1 MTLPGRTRVAARE
14 KTEAPERAPDRRRA
28 QGPILRRAL
37 GNQALADLAT
47 APPIVD
53 SVLRTE
59 GEPLNDRSRSI
70 MESGFGRDFSAVRLH
85 TGALAARSADAVG
98 ANAYTVGNHVVMGAG
113 FVAGSGPG
121 QRLLAHELTHVVQ
134 QENAPGATGGLPVGS
149 AHDPLEH
156 EAHAAADRVAS
167 GAPVTVR
174 GSGGPVV
181 RRDPKPT
188 IRTSGPVDWKPGMR
202 ATLLNDVV
210 AGYDKYGDP
219 QKTVKAGTL
228 VEVVANP
235 GFGVIQVQ
243 PVDPKARGKE
253 PLQVNDIKLDPVG
266 VKTNPA
272 LVSVPVQYELLD
284 PGPNWGAA
292 ATRSTS
298 IGAARGIG
306 YLLSPPVRGGLDPL
320 LPLASRLGS
329 GTSGPLGISGDV
341 ATLERYLTSPAK
353 ELTPRYASEVAELFF
368 QQKAG
373 QSWWQNNFGLTE
385 RQLGEMPGL
394 VVRMS
399 RDGLE
404 SLAPAEQQLVL
415 KFLQAHAQNVSATGQ
430 KIASPALSTTMRQG
444 LSAVPEAAPFFR
456 EAPYVVRIQ
465 VPVDAALDVN
475 ATMGAQRLKS
485 LVYEAEVLVFTDARG
500 AITNVRPNP
509 VSALGRAAPTLRWAG
524 RGFIVLGAAISV
536 GRIATAT
543 PQELPRVVGEE
554 GGGWLGG
561 LGGSALGAGACILF
575 GIATEG
581 IGLFLCGLAGGIG
594 GGLGGSY
601 VGGELGE
608 AAGNRARGTGQV
620 INEIVNPMIER
631 ALYGDKPIPA
641 IGYVPPARGER
652 D

>member
-1 MTLPGRTRVAARE
+1 MTLLGRTRVPARE
-14 KTEAPERAPDRRRA
+14 KTVAPERAPDHRQA
-28 QGPILRRAL
+28 QGPVLQRAL
-37 GNQALADLAT
+37 GNQALADMVT

-53 SVLRTE
+53 SVLRAD
-59 GEPLNDRSRSI
+59 GESLDDRSRSV

-113 FVAGSGPG
+113 FVAGSGQG
-121 QRLLAHELTHVVQ
+121 QRLLAHELTHVIQ

-156 EAHAAADRVAS
+156 EAHAAADRVTA
-167 GAPVTVR
+167 GAPVRV
-174 GSGGPVV
+174 SGAGGRVV
-181 RRDPKPT
+181 RRDPKPK
-188 IRTSGPVDWKPGMR
+188 IRASGPVDWKPGMR
-202 ATLLNDVV
+202 ATLLNDEVT
-210 AGYDKYGDP
+210 GIDKT
-219 QKTVKAGTL
+219 QRTFKAGTV

-266 VKTNPA
+266 VKENPA
-272 LVSVPVQYELLD
+272 LVPVPVQYELLD
-284 PGPNWGAA
+284 PGTNWGAA
-292 ATRSTS
+292 SARSTS

-341 ATLERYLTSPAK
+341 VTLERYLTSPAK
-353 ELTPRYASEVAELFF
+353 ELTPRYASEMAELFF

-385 RQLGEMPGL
+385 RQLGEVPGL

-399 RDGLE
+399 RGGLE

-415 KFLQAHAQNVSATGQ
+415 TFLQAHAQNVSAAAD
-430 KIASPALSTTMRQG
+430 KIASPALSTTVREG

-465 VPVDAALDVN
+465 VPVEAALDVN
-475 ATMGAQRLKS
+475 ATMGAQRLQS

-509 VSALGRAAPTLRWAG
+509 VSALGRAAPTLRWVG

-543 PQELPRVVGEE
+543 PEELPRVVGEE
-554 GGGWLGG
+554 GGGWAGG

-581 IGLFLCGLAGGIG
+581 VGLFLCGLAGGIG
-594 GGLGGSY
+594 GGLGGSAL
-601 VGGELGE
+601 GGKIGE
-608 AAGNRARGTGQV
+608 GIGNRARGTGQV
-620 INEIVNPMIER
+620 INEVVNPIIER
-631 ALYGDKPIPA
+631 AVYGDKPIPA
-641 IGYVPPARGER
+641 IGYVPPTR
-652 D
+652 DDRD